1 MARGRTPTDHGVLR
15 CKACAQSIHGLYQE
29 DLWGGASCARC
40 LNRTGSCIYCG
51 GAARAVPAEEPR
63 CEICRRLAIHDPG
76 LAEALYA
83 EVVDWAESRRMFENF
98 RQPPMELRA
107 KIELQGTRPSS
118 NRLLGMAQKSIW
130 ETPAG
135 ASVRAERVVVLAG
148 LPAPLFQAVAAHE
161 LGHVW
166 IAAHNITRLSLQD
179 EEGFCE
185 LLSHAWISERGTFGR
200 AGLLAGIETSRDP
213 IYGDGFRKMKAFER
227 RTNLHF
233 LMTVL
238 KHPQDHPR
246 WRI

>member
-1 MARGRTPTDHGVLR
+1 MGRGRTPAAPGVPW
-15 CKACAQSIHGLYQE
+15 CKTCGQLIRGRYRE
-29 DLWGGASCARC
+29 DLWSGASCARC
-40 LNRTGSCIYCG
+40 ISRNGSCIYCG
-51 GAARAVPAEEPR
+51 AAAQAVAGGEPR
-63 CEICRRLAIHDPG
+63 CDICLRLAIHDPG

-83 EVVDWAESRRMFENF
+83 EVVDWAESRRMFEDF

-107 KIELQGTRPSS
+107 RIDPQGLPPSS
-118 NRLLGMAQKSIW
+118 DRVLGMAHKSLW
-130 ETPAG
+130 QTPTG
-135 ASVRAERVVVLAG
+135 LSVRAERVVVLSG

-166 IAAHNITRLSLQD
+166 IAAQNITRLPLQD

-200 AGLLAGIETSRDP
+200 AGLLARIEESPDP

-238 KHPQDHPR
+238 KHPRDHPR